1 MMVLLTGPAL
11 LIAQPSRGKNMES
24 YTKYE
29 REDVGRYRDRI
40 SFELPEPNI
49 VVKEKEVEL
58 EPQSLS
64 GYFID
69 GKSLHI
75 QTDPQLYEWID
86 LDKEIKSNRR
96 EVSGFRIQIYS
107 GSSRSRA
114 ISLNAGLM
122 SRFRSQVSYL
132 EYSAPNYVVRIGD
145 FMEREEAI
153 LFVAKVRQVYPGA
166 FIVPDKVKVPKYNPN
181 WEEEC
186 AAKSGGSFTPD
197 KSVDDDE

>member
-1 MMVLLTGPAL
+1 
-11 LIAQPSRGKNMES
+11 MES
-24 YTKYE
+24 YVKYE
-29 REDVGRYRDRI
+29 REDVGRYRDRV
-40 SFELPEPNI
+40 SFELPEPNV

-64 GYFID
+64 GYFLE
-69 GKSLHI
+69 GNSLHV
-75 QTDPQLYEWID
+75 QVDPQLYEWID

-153 LFVAKVRQVYPGA
+153 LFVAKVREVYPGA

-186 AAKSGGSFTPD
+186 AAKTGSNYTTD
-197 KSVDDDE
+197 DEDDDSSNE